1 MHDVSGL
8 SNPAWHQV
16 RQGCPT
22 PDSCQASFIPVLVR
36 LGARGVLVDKAQIGA
51 CRLLSPFQDVGLA
64 LHMVLSYMTRFNSSG
79 LSNPYIHAAKV
90 RRARSSRSSTGFF
103 HCRIGTR
110 GDVHSPSI
118 RSVLTQSSSGL
129 SNPHVQHT
137 SLPGLSN
144 PHVQKLYISVR
155 VALASR
161 ISPVASCRLA
171 TPRNVC
177 HCFHARSK
185 LQPAHRMS
193 AGWAVQPDAAGLSNP
208 HIQTRAVQ
216 PILLR
221 GWRV

>member
-1 MHDVSGL
+1 MPGFTHTSPRTTGSPGCSGRPGSNRSVPTVESL
-8 SNPAWHQV
+8 SGCWSGPAHAPQ
-16 RQGCPT
+16 
-22 PDSCQASFIPVLVR
+22 L
-36 LGARGVLVDKAQIGA
+36 
-51 CRLLSPFQDVGLA
+51 
-64 LHMVLSYMTRFNSSG
+64 YMTRFNSSG

-161 ISPVASCRLA
+161 ISPVATCRLA
-171 TPRNVC
+171 APRNVC